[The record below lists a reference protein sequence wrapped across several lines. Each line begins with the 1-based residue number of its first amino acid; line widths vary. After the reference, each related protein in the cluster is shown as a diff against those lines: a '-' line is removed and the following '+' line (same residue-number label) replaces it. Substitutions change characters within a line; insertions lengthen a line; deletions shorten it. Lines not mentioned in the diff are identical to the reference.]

1 VEMDYIKYVTSGLDK
16 DAVLRD
22 LMDQYGNDV
31 WNFAYFLIRRP
42 GAADD
47 ISQEVFLTVFDKMH
61 TFRGECSIKSW
72 LLTITR
78 NKSFKY
84 LKNAFISKVTLV
96 DYVFRKETVK
106 SAESV
111 VFDRMETRH
120 IWNMVLK
127 LPHKFRE
134 VLLLTTHFQLT
145 VQDMAIMLGLPEG
158 TIKSRLHRARHKLS
172 VMLDNN
178 PEGGSD

>member
-1 VEMDYIKYVTSGLDK
+1 MDYLKYVTSGLDK
-16 DAVLRD
+16 DAALRD
-22 LMDQYGNDV
+22 LMNLYGNDV

-42 GAADD
+42 DAADD

-84 LKNAFISKVTLV
+84 LNNSFISRVILV
-96 DYVFRKETVK
+96 DCVFRKETVK
-106 SAESV
+106 SAEAV
-111 VFDRMETRH
+111 VFDRMETNY
-120 IWNMVLK
+120 IWTMVMK
-127 LPHKFRE
+127 LPRKFKE
-134 VLLLTTHFQLT
+134 VLLLTVHFQLT

-158 TIKSRLHRARHKLS
+158 TVKSRLHRARQKLS
-172 VMLDNN
+172 VMLDKN
-178 PEGGSD
+178 PERGND